1 MLLNLKFRRRSV
13 DMQELRVYIC
23 KKYEGEEDFI
33 NQTLDDICSHEN
45 ISAVEAIHFL
55 FSIFTV
61 YIFSFCCLPV

>member
-1 MLLNLKFRRRSV
+1 
-13 DMQELRVYIC
+13 MQELRVYIC